1 VQAYLPGDQGGLA
14 LAELLTGKV
23 DFSGRLPYTYPRYDG
38 VIEFYDHPGS
48 VARAKSGQFT
58 AYNPQWDFGF
68 GLSYNTG
75 KVNSMRFVKK
85 DEQKGTFSIE
95 VNVSNEG
102 QKPMLMVVPIYISDL
117 YASTTPENK
126 RLIDFQKVTILPGEN
141 KIIEFAFDASVLK
154 RVSADGKWR
163 AEKGTFEIICD
174 GKKLTFELFND
185 LLF

>member
-1 VQAYLPGDQGGLA
+1 
-14 LAELLTGKV
+14 
-23 DFSGRLPYTYPRYDG
+23 
-38 VIEFYDHPGS
+38 
-48 VARAKSGQFT
+48 
-58 AYNPQWDFGF
+58 
-68 GLSYNTG
+68 
-75 KVNSMRFVKK
+75 MRFVNK

-102 QKPMLMVVPIYISDL
+102 QKPILMVVPIYIRDL

-141 KIIEFAFDASVLK
+141 KTLAFSFDANALK

-163 AEKGTFEIICD
+163 AEKGTFEILCD